1 MDIYDVENECFGV
14 GEFTPEQINKCYYL
28 AKFKN
33 TSIWHCVW
41 LTYEQAQE
49 SNRFKPF
56 IRRVSAD
63 DYEADEHQFQ
73 VAVPELILTVAV

>member
-41 LTYEQAQE
+41 LTYEQA
-49 SNRFKPF
+49 
-56 IRRVSAD
+56 
-63 DYEADEHQFQ
+63 
-73 VAVPELILTVAV
+73 